1 LGTFQ
6 TVINS
11 GTISGGAGGLA
22 GRRYAPS
29 TIAGTNGAGGAGIV
43 GADLTIIN
51 SGTINGGYSGDGLVR
66 ASAIEFSGLTNSLE
80 LRKGSNIGGNVV
92 GSNAAGA
99 SNTLALGGTDND
111 SFDTSQIGSAA
122 QYRNF
127 TDFQKTGTST
137 YTLTGTSTSV
147 TPWSVLGG
155 TLAISA
161 DNNLGAAGGALTLDG
176 GTLQGTATLTTARA
190 VTLGAAGGTVN
201 TDASTTTTMSGV
213 ITGAGGLTKT
223 GAGALSVSGA
233 NTYAGTTHVG
243 AGTLQADALNTLS
256 ASSAHTVDSG
266 ATLALSHDQTIGSL
280 AGAGA
285 VNLGSASLTTGGDA
299 TSTAFS
305 GVMSGT
311 GELVKTGAG
320 TLTLSGAN
328 TYSGAT
334 HVGAGMLQADALN
347 TLSASSAHTVD
358 SGATLALS
366 HDQTIGSLAGAGAVS
381 LDSANLTTG
390 GDATS
395 TAFSGVMS
403 GTGELVKTGAGTLT
417 LSGAN
422 TYSGGSTVQ
431 GGTLA
436 ISADNNLGA
445 PGGALALDGGT
456 LQGTATLTTARAVT
470 LGAAGGTVNTDAST
484 TTTMSGVITGAG
496 GLTKTGAG
504 ALSVTGV
511 NTYAGAT
518 RVGAGT
524 LQADALN
531 TLSASSAHTVDSGAT
546 LALSHDQTIGSLAG
560 AGAVNLDSANLT
572 TGGDATSTT
581 FSGVMSGTGELIK
594 TGAGTLTLNGANTYS
609 GATHVDAGTLQAD
622 ALNTLSASSA
632 HTVDNGATLALSH
645 DQTIGSLAGAG
656 TVNLDSANLTTG
668 GDATS
673 TTFSGVMSG
682 SGELIKTG
690 AGTLTLS
697 GANTYSGGS
706 TLAQGRIDV
715 AHNSA
720 LGTGS
725 LALDQ
730 NATLG
735 FAADDLN
742 LANDITLTGVTGAV
756 IDTGSHDETLSG
768 VISGAGILS
777 KVGSGSLNLSGANTY
792 SGATQV
798 NEGTLRAA
806 APHTFSAAS
815 AHNVANGATLDTG
828 GFDQRVAALT
838 NNGTVSLAGSATG
851 STLTVTGPYG
861 GQNGVLRLGTAL
873 SDSTGVSD
881 RLELNGPG
889 AVASGSTQ
897 LQIVNLQGLGALT
910 LGDGITVVSAV
921 NGATTTAQTTKDA
934 FSLAGGH
941 VVAGAYEYNLYAADA
956 SGAGENWYLRSTL
969 TTVPVT
975 PVPPT
980 QPSTPA
986 VHIPTYRTEVPLL
999 AALPEQLRQ
1008 GNLAMLGNL
1017 HQRIGS
1023 NAVRGEPTAQGW
1035 GRVLGTKLKIGQSG
1049 TVSPSSDGNL
1059 EGFQIGSDLY
1069 ADDDWHAG
1077 LYVGDLK
1084 GNMDVKGFARGI
1096 DNLSVGH
1103 NDLHS
1108 QYLGGYATW
1117 TGATGLYVDTVLQR
1131 GRHDDDAHSQGGKV
1145 SGKGDSWLASVE
1157 MGQPFALNS
1166 AWSVEPQVQLV
1177 QQHLDLDD
1185 AHIGS
1190 TRVRQDVD
1198 QGWMARLGAR
1208 LEGDYATG
1216 AGRVQPYGRVNL
1228 YRAANG
1234 NDVTR
1239 FENAAA
1245 STAISSSTGYT
1256 SRELAGGATLKL
1268 NDRTDVYAEIGKQ
1281 WAAGGDSDVSSA
1293 VQGSMGVRVKW

>member
-1 LGTFQ
+1 LSGSFH

-22 GRRYAPS
+22 GRRYVTHA
-29 TIAGTNGAGGAGIV
+29 IAGTNGAGGAGIV

-66 ASAIEFSGLTNSLE
+66 ASAIELSGLTNSLE

-99 SNTLALGGTDND
+99 SNTLTLGGTDND

-127 TDFQKTGTST
+127 THFQKTGTST
-137 YTLTGTSTSV
+137 YTLTGTSNSV

-155 TLAISA
+155 TLAIST
-161 DNNLGAAGGALTLDG
+161 DSNLGAAGGALALDG
-176 GTLQGTATLTTARA
+176 GTLQSIATLTTARA
-190 VTLGAAGGTVN
+190 VTLGAAGGTVS

-233 NTYAGTTHVG
+233 NTYAGATHVG

-285 VNLGSASLTTGGDA
+285 VNLDSASLTTGGDA

-311 GELVKTGAG
+311 GG
-320 TLTLSGAN
+320 LS
-328 TYSGAT
+328 
-334 HVGAGMLQADALN
+334 
-347 TLSASSAHTVD
+347 
-358 SGATLALS
+358 
-366 HDQTIGSLAGAGAVS
+366 
-381 LDSANLTTG
+381 
-390 GDATS
+390 
-395 TAFSGVMS
+395 
-403 GTGELVKTGAGTLT
+403 KTGAGTLT

-422 TYSGGSTVQ
+422 TYSGGSTIQ

-445 PGGALALDGGT
+445 AGGALTLDGGT

-594 TGAGTLTLNGANTYS
+594 TGAGTLTLSGANTYS
-609 GATHVDAGTLQAD
+609 GTTHVDAGTLQAD

-768 VISGAGILS
+768 LISGAGILS

-1190 TRVRQDVD
+1190 TQVRQDVD

>member
-1 LGTFQ
+1 MNHIYRLVFNSATGLCQVVSELGSKSNGLAASVGSALRPCPISFEMDGNAYPDAARLAPPRRSALAIACLLAIMAVGSAPYAAWAGVGGAGWVDYSNPLATGGAGGNADMPGQAGTASAGGAAGMSPGGNGGDGAIPHGSGGGGGGGGGGSGTANAPVGGIGGEGASKDGGIGGGGGGGAGGNGFTANADVTNSLQ
-6 TVINS
+6 ARGGRGGIGGYSSGSITSGAGGGGGGGDALVATASGMTVTNTVAGLLAGGAGGNGGFSDGVAGNGGAGGKGLSGSFHTVINS

-22 GRRYAPS
+22 GRRYAPNA
-29 TIAGTNGAGGAGIV
+29 IAGTNGAGGAGLV

-80 LRKGSNIGGNVV
+80 LRKGSSIGGNVV

-99 SNTLALGGTDND
+99 SNTLALGGTDTD

-161 DNNLGAAGGALTLDG
+161 DD
-176 GTLQGTATLTTARA
+176 
-190 VTLGAAGGTVN
+190 
-201 TDASTTTTMSGV
+201 
-213 ITGAGGLTKT
+213 
-223 GAGALSVSGA
+223 
-233 NTYAGTTHVG
+233 
-243 AGTLQADALNTLS
+243 
-256 ASSAHTVDSG
+256 
-266 ATLALSHDQTIGSL
+266 
-280 AGAGA
+280 
-285 VNLGSASLTTGGDA
+285 
-299 TSTAFS
+299 
-305 GVMSGT
+305 
-311 GELVKTGAG
+311 
-320 TLTLSGAN
+320 
-328 TYSGAT
+328 
-334 HVGAGMLQADALN
+334 
-347 TLSASSAHTVD
+347 
-358 SGATLALS
+358 
-366 HDQTIGSLAGAGAVS
+366 
-381 LDSANLTTG
+381 
-390 GDATS
+390 
-395 TAFSGVMS
+395 
-403 GTGELVKTGAGTLT
+403 
-417 LSGAN
+417 
-422 TYSGGSTVQ
+422 
-431 GGTLA
+431 
-436 ISADNNLGA
+436 NLGA

-632 HTVDNGATLALSH
+632 HTVDSGATLALSH

-768 VISGAGILS
+768 LISGAGILS

-815 AHNVANGATLDTG
+815 AHTVANGATLDTG

-1177 QQHLDLDD
+1177 QQRLNLDD

-1256 SRELAGGATLKL
+1256 SSELAGGATLKL